1 MTDTP
6 AISIPTENESSD
18 TTALVSE
25 PDSVCRKSAGGALV
39 ARGKNA
45 GQIIV
50 SDESGSKQLVPY
62 QGTQGGSLVV
72 RPAPVKGEVV
82 PYEKKQYLPAVI
94 PRLGDLDAYIRY
106 ANAAPILSAEEEHAL
121 AVRLRDE
128 GDLMAAQQLI
138 LSHLRERDL
147 LKLAASVEVKSEHPL
162 AQAIV
167 RCARENETGLFE
179 AKDFSQQPGSVFAM
193 INGKTYAIGNRTL
206 VKDDASILS
215 ELETLSEAGK
225 TALVVCEDNVPVGI
239 VVCADTIKSDSAEA
253 IRAFKAAGL
262 RVMMLTGDNER
273 TAKAIARAVGIDEV
287 VSEVLPADKAAVV
300 KQTQQQGVRVLM
312 IGDGIN
318 DAPALATA
326 DVGMAIGAGT
336 DVAIECADVVLVN
349 SKLTDA
355 VSAYELSCA
364 VLRNIKQNLFW
375 AFFYNAIG
383 IPVAAG
389 VFFTT
394 LGWSLNP
401 MIGAAA
407 MSMSSV
413 CVVTN
418 ALRLRRFKPTNK
430 NSLSSFSTVAAAYA
444 AYQLPLEQRS
454 KTMQKVISIE
464 GMHCPHCSG
473 AVTKALTKLAG
484 VTSVDVSLEKKCAV
498 IECEETVTDD
508 VLKATITDL
517 DFEVTGIETK

>member
-1 MTDTP
+1 MIALVDEATSSKAPVARLADRISGIFVP
-6 AISIPTENESSD
+6 VVLAIALV
-18 TTALVSE
+18 TALVWIAVGADVE
-25 PDSVCRKSAGGALV
+25 FAMTLAVSVLVISCPCALGLATPTAVMVGTGRAARLGILFKSAEALE
-39 ARGKNA
+39 KC
-45 GQIIV
+45 
-50 SDESGSKQLVPY
+50 SGIS
-62 QGTQGGSLVV
+62 
-72 RPAPVKGEVV
+72 
-82 PYEKKQYLPAVI
+82 AVI
-94 PRLGDLDAYIRY
+94 LDKTGTVTEGK
-106 ANAAPILSAEEEHAL
+106 PVVTD
-121 AVRLRDE
+121 VRVF
-128 GDLMAAQQLI
+128 A
-138 LSHLRERDL
+138 SHLRERDL

-167 RCARENETGLFE
+167 RSARENETGLYE
-179 AKDFSQQPGSVFAM
+179 AKDFGQQPGSVFAK
-193 INGKTYAIGNRTL
+193 INGKNYSIGNRTL
-206 VKDDASILS
+206 AQNNVAILK

-239 VVCADTIKSDSAEA
+239 VACADTIKSDSAEA

-300 KQTQQQGVRVLM
+300 KQTQQQGARVLM

-355 VSAYELSCA
+355 VSAYELSGA

-418 ALRLRRFKPTNK
+418 ALRLRRFKPTSR

-508 VLKATITDL
+508 VLKATIADL

>member
-1 MTDTP
+1 M
-6 AISIPTENESSD
+6 I
-18 TTALVSE
+18 ALVDEATSSKA
-25 PDSVCRKSAGGALV
+25 PVARLADKISGIFVPVVLAIALVTAFVWIALGASVEFALTLAVSVLVISCPCALGLATPTAVMVGTGRAARLGILFKSAEALE
-39 ARGKNA
+39 KC
-45 GQIIV
+45 
-50 SDESGSKQLVPY
+50 SGIN
-62 QGTQGGSLVV
+62 
-72 RPAPVKGEVV
+72 
-82 PYEKKQYLPAVI
+82 AVI
-94 PRLGDLDAYIRY
+94 LDKTGTVTEGK
-106 ANAAPILSAEEEHAL
+106 PVVTD
-121 AVRLRDE
+121 VRVF
-128 GDLMAAQQLI
+128 A
-138 LSHLRERDL
+138 SHLRERDL

-206 VKDDASILS
+206 AKDDASILS

-355 VSAYELSCA
+355 VSAYELSGA

-454 KTMQKVISIE
+454 KTMQKVILIE

>member
-1 MTDTP
+1 
-6 AISIPTENESSD
+6 
-18 TTALVSE
+18 
-25 PDSVCRKSAGGALV
+25 
-39 ARGKNA
+39 
-45 GQIIV
+45 
-50 SDESGSKQLVPY
+50 
-62 QGTQGGSLVV
+62 
-72 RPAPVKGEVV
+72 
-82 PYEKKQYLPAVI
+82 
-94 PRLGDLDAYIRY
+94 
-106 ANAAPILSAEEEHAL
+106 
-121 AVRLRDE
+121 
-128 GDLMAAQQLI
+128 
-138 LSHLRERDL
+138 
-147 LKLAASVEVKSEHPL
+147 
-162 AQAIV
+162 
-167 RCARENETGLFE
+167 
-179 AKDFSQQPGSVFAM
+179 M

-239 VVCADTIKSDSAEA
+239 VACADTVKSDSAEA
-253 IRAFKAAGL
+253 IRAFKAVGL

-355 VSAYELSCA
+355 VSAYELSGA

-418 ALRLRRFKPTNK
+418 ALRLRRFKPTSR

-454 KTMQKVISIE
+454 KTMQKVILIE

-517 DFEVTGIETK
+517 DFEVKDIETK